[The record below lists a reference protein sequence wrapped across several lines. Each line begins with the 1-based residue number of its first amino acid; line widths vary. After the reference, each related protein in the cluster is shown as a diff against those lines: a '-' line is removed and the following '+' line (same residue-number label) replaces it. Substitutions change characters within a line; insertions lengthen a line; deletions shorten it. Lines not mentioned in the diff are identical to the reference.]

1 MKVVILCGG
10 KGTRIRGIDDDVP
23 KPLIPI
29 GKYPVLWHIMNTYMH
44 YGHNEFIL
52 CLGYKGIAIKTYF
65 LNYQT
70 MVSDFTSDYGNDG
83 KIEFDNS
90 NIEIDWKITHAETGV
105 ESLTGSRVKK
115 IEKYISE
122 DETFL
127 LTYGDGV
134 SDININELISFHHDK
149 AKIMTVSGV
158 RPPSRFGE
166 LNYDQNS
173 IITEF
178 NEKPQAT
185 EGRISGGFFV
195 CQREIF
201 NYLDSERDNEIL
213 ETAPMQNIASD
224 KQMVMY
230 PHDGFW
236 QCMDTYRDY
245 KLLNELY
252 ENKAAPWVVWD

>member
-1 MKVVILCGG
+1 MKVVILAGGFGTRLSEYTEKIPKPMVTIGG
-10 KGTRIRGIDDDVP
+10 K
-23 KPLIPI
+23 PI
-29 GKYPVLWHIMNTYMH
+29 LWHIMNEYSFF
-44 YGHNEFIL
+44 GHKDFYIA
-52 CLGYKGIAIKTYF
+52 LGYKSELIKEFF
-65 LNYQT
+65 LNYHAL
-70 MVSDFTSDYGNDG
+70 
-83 KIEFDNS
+83 NS
-90 NIEIDWKITHAETGV
+90 NFTVNLQDGRIKHHQESHNDWTVSLVDTGLK
-105 ESLTGSRVKK
+105 SMTGGRVKRLQP
-115 IEKYISE
+115 YIGN
-122 DETFL
+122 ETFL

-134 SDININELISFHHDK
+134 SDIDINQLISFHHDK
-149 AKIMTVSGV
+149 ARIMTVSGV

-201 NYLDSERDNEIL
+201 NYLDSEREDQIL
-213 ETAPMQNIASD
+213 ETTPMQNIASD

-252 ENKAAPWVVWD
+252 ENKTAPWMVWD

>member
-29 GKYPVLWHIMNTYMH
+29 GKYPVLWHIMNTYAY

-52 CLGYKGIAIKTYF
+52 CLGYKGIAIKNYF

-70 MVSDFTSDYGNDG
+70 MVSDYASDYENDG
-83 KIEFDNS
+83 KIEYDNL
-90 NIEIDWKITHAETGV
+90 NIEIDWKITHAETGL
-105 ESLTGSRVKK
+105 ESLTGSRIKK
-115 IEKYISE
+115 IEQYIGE
-122 DETFL
+122 DEAFL

-149 AKIMTVSGV
+149 ARIMTVSGV

-185 EGRISGGFFV
+185 EGRISGGFLFV
-195 CQREIF
+195 SVKFLI
-201 NYLDSERDNEIL
+201 IL
-213 ETAPMQNIASD
+213 ILKEMMKFWKPRLCKILLQIKKWRCIPTT
-224 KQMVMY
+224 
-230 PHDGFW
+230 GFGNAW
-236 QCMDTYRDY
+236 IPIGIINC
-245 KLLNELY
+245 
-252 ENKAAPWVVWD
+252 

>member
-1 MKVVILCGG
+1 
-10 KGTRIRGIDDDVP
+10 
-23 KPLIPI
+23 
-29 GKYPVLWHIMNTYMH
+29 
-44 YGHNEFIL
+44 
-52 CLGYKGIAIKTYF
+52 
-65 LNYQT
+65 
-70 MVSDFTSDYGNDG
+70 
-83 KIEFDNS
+83 
-90 NIEIDWKITHAETGV
+90 
-105 ESLTGSRVKK
+105 
-115 IEKYISE
+115 
-122 DETFL
+122 
-127 LTYGDGV
+127 
-134 SDININELISFHHDK
+134 
-149 AKIMTVSGV
+149 MTVSGV

-201 NYLDSERDNEIL
+201 NYLDSKRDDEIL
-213 ETAPMQNIASD
+213 ETTPMQNITSD
-224 KQMVMY
+224 KEMAMY

-252 ENKAAPWVVWD
+252 ANETAPWVVWD

>member
-29 GKYPVLWHIMNTYMH
+29 GKYPVLWHIMNTYTY

-52 CLGYKGIAIKTYF
+52 CLGYKGNAIKTYF

-70 MVSDFTSDYGNDG
+70 MVSDFTSDYGNDD

-105 ESLTGSRVKK
+105 ESLTGSRIKK
-115 IEKYISE
+115 IEQYIGE

-134 SDININELISFHHDK
+134 SDININELISFHGDK
-149 AKIMTVSGV
+149 GKLMTVSGV

-166 LNYDQNS
+166 LNYDKNS

-201 NYLDSERDNEIL
+201 NYLDSEREDETL
-213 ETAPMQNIASD
+213 ETTPMQNIAAD

-252 ENKAAPWVVWD
+252 TNKAAPWVVWD